1 MAYNLKEKDAFAQEV
16 VGKLSK
22 KSEAAMCKDGS
33 KTLSLETL
41 SSSKVLWVEMLR
53 EFSAFDFEEGQ
64 NNLLLGNSIVH
75 KLTLEDLKFV
85 ELKINKIIL
94 KAPFLLAR
102 KKGVLFNS
110 EIVRET
116 VKSSVQSTEKWG
128 KHCKGR
134 SSVLATSG

>member
-41 SSSKVLWVEMLR
+41 SSSEVLWVEMLR
-53 EFSAFDFEEGQ
+53 EFSAFDFKEGQ

-75 KLTLEDLKFV
+75 KLTLEGGKFV
-85 ELKINKIIL
+85 ELKVNRIIL
-94 KAPFLLAR
+94 KAPIFLD
-102 KKGVLFNS
+102 N
-110 EIVRET
+110 
-116 VKSSVQSTEKWG
+116 
-128 KHCKGR
+128 KHYTN
-134 SSVLATSG
+134 LTITTYI